1 MFKKL
6 EWYLLSRVFFLAI
19 SVCASCL
26 CMLKGWHLYSVLA
39 AISAIYWLVV
49 IYKHQIKVYREL
61 GFFIESIKY
70 KDFSRNFSTS
80 NSSPALQALRSGFN
94 EINTQLKT
102 VAREK
107 ETHYQYLHKI
117 LELIDTGI
125 LSYETESG
133 EVKWMNESLK
143 KLLQLPYLKNI
154 QALEK
159 RNQSLYEQVISLN
172 PGDSIIG
179 TAQSQKILLAA
190 TAFQADGKKYHLVAF
205 QNINEAIDETEAKAW
220 QKLLSVLTHEIMN
233 SIAPISS
240 LADTIKNRIAS
251 IDKSTF
257 PPDYLEDLE
266 VGTSTIKRRSEGLIK
281 FAETYRNLNKI
292 SNLNL
297 EKFYVRDLFEN
308 LYNLMQPTF
317 SKKNIELGIN
327 LRVPNLMLEADVN
340 LLEQVLIN
348 LLLNAFEAV
357 KEKDNPQIS
366 LLADTDKDKIRIQ
379 VIDNGNGIPANMLD
393 KIFVPFFSTKKNG
406 SGIGLTLCQQIMMLH
421 KGHIQAQSKVAEGT
435 VFSLQF

>member
-1 MFKKL
+1 M
-6 EWYLLSRVFFLAI
+6 VFFVFCVFG
-19 SVCASCL
+19 SWVCI
-26 CMLKGWHLYSVLA
+26 LKGWYFYSVLA
-39 AISAIYWLVV
+39 STAVIYWVV
-49 IYKHQIKVYREL
+49 ILYKHQIKVYREL

-80 NSSPALQALRSGFN
+80 KSSPALQALRNGFN
-94 EINTQLKT
+94 EVNTELRT
-102 VAREK
+102 IAREK

-117 LELIDTGI
+117 LDLIDTGI
-125 LSYETESG
+125 LSYETETG
-133 EVKWMNESLK
+133 QVKWMNESLK
-143 KLLQLPYLKNI
+143 NLLQLPYLKSI

-159 RNQSLYEQVISLN
+159 RNTSLYQQIISLN

-179 TAQSQKILLAA
+179 AAQSQKILLAA

-205 QNINEAIDETEAKAW
+205 QNINEAMDETEAKAW

-240 LADTIKNRIAS
+240 LADTIRNRIAS
-251 IDKSTF
+251 IDKSML
-257 PPDYLEDLE
+257 PADHLEDLE

-297 EKFYVRDLFEN
+297 EKFYIRDLFEN
-308 LYNLMQPTF
+308 LYSLMQPTF
-317 SKKNIELGIN
+317 SQKNIELGIN
-327 LRVPNLMLEADVN
+327 LRVPNLMLEADLN
-340 LLEQVLIN
+340 LIEQVLIN

-379 VIDNGNGIPANMLD
+379 VIDNGNGIPADMLD

-421 KGHIQAQSKVAEGT
+421 KGHIQAQSRVGEGT
-435 VFSLQF
+435 MFSLQF

>member
-19 SVCASCL
+19 SVWASCFS
-26 CMLKGWHLYSVLA
+26 MLKGLHLYSVLA
-39 AISAIYWLVV
+39 ALSATYWLVV
-49 IYKHQIKVYREL
+49 LYKHQIKVYREL

-70 KDFSRNFSTS
+70 KDFSRNFSTN
-80 NSSPALQALRSGFN
+80 NSSPALQALRNGFN
-94 EINTQLKT
+94 QINIQLRA

-125 LSYETESG
+125 LSYETETG

-143 KLLQLPYLKNI
+143 NLLQLPYLKSI
-154 QALEK
+154 HALEK
-159 RNQSLYEQVISLN
+159 RDRSLYHQVISLN

-179 TAQSQKILLAA
+179 TAQSQKILLAT

-240 LADTIKNRIAS
+240 LADTIKNRISS

-317 SKKNIELGIN
+317 SQKNIELGIN

-379 VIDNGNGIPANMLD
+379 VIDNGNGIPADMLD

-406 SGIGLTLCQQIMMLH
+406 SGIGLTLCQQIIMLH
-421 KGHIQAQSKVAEGT
+421 KGHIQANSKVGEGT

>member
-1 MFKKL
+1 
-6 EWYLLSRVFFLAI
+6 
-19 SVCASCL
+19 
-26 CMLKGWHLYSVLA
+26 
-39 AISAIYWLVV
+39 
-49 IYKHQIKVYREL
+49 
-61 GFFIESIKY
+61 
-70 KDFSRNFSTS
+70 
-80 NSSPALQALRSGFN
+80 
-94 EINTQLKT
+94 
-102 VAREK
+102 
-107 ETHYQYLHKI
+107 
-117 LELIDTGI
+117 
-125 LSYETESG
+125 
-133 EVKWMNESLK
+133 
-143 KLLQLPYLKNI
+143 
-154 QALEK
+154 LEK

-172 PGDSIIG
+172 PGDSVIG

-190 TAFQADGKKYHLVAF
+190 TAFQADAKKYHLVAF

-357 KEKDNPQIS
+357 KEKDDPQIS

-421 KGHIQAQSKVAEGT
+421 KGHIQVQSKVGEGT